1 MAKCSFAKVATRE
14 IYNTYGARG
23 PIAEWEYGT
32 ELYGRFFYLE
42 SDGEQALIAAFDF
55 LGTFSKDANR
65 WRRAVAER
73 TGIPVDHIWYH
84 ELQVHA
90 APKGPEMTGAVIDRL
105 VERCVPVIRE
115 MMTRAQE
122 FTCQVAEADFGT
134 ECNFNREQY
143 VAGLGGVTV
152 WSGMDFDEK
161 GRPYTQNDNIMLL
174 RGYHPALP
182 VFDNPIYFDNPA
194 DPEGVP
200 GSAFSMK
207 KGKPSVPFPVL
218 PGTRM
223 WRCFLSSGESTTSTS
238 STLTGRVISAKS
250 WSGIWGEPR
259 FISTGPAPIS
269 R

>member
-1 MAKCSFAKVATRE
+1 MKEGKRE
-14 IYNTYGARG
+14 NGQMQLCKGGNTGDIQHVWRTG
-23 PIAEWEYGT
+23 TDSGWEYGT
-32 ELYGRFFYLE
+32 ELYGRFFIWNPTGSRRLL
-42 SDGEQALIAAFDF
+42 QLFDF

-115 MMTRAQE
+115 NDSRSGIYLPGGGGGFRYRMQL
-122 FTCQVAEADFGT
+122 
-134 ECNFNREQY
+134 NREQY

-182 VFDNPIYFDNPA
+182 VFDNPIYFDNPLIRRRTC
-194 DPEGVP
+194 
-200 GSAFSMK
+200 SAFQ
-207 KGKPSVPFPVL
+207 
-218 PGTRM
+218 
-223 WRCFLSSGESTTSTS
+223 
-238 STLTGRVISAKS
+238 
-250 WSGIWGEPR
+250 
-259 FISTGPAPIS
+259 
-269 R
+269 